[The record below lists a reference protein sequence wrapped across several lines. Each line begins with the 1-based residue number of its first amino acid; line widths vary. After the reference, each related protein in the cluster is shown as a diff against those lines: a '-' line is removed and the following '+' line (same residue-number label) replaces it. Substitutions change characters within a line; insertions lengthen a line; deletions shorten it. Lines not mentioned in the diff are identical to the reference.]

1 VSSGLNVGCSHGPD
15 DRACMIF
22 GRAALAEACS
32 VSFAS
37 PLGGSTNTALIFQ
50 LQSAFHMEL
59 RVFEDPSYTLSKI
72 MRARCHTHLGRHGV
86 LGLKSG
92 VLGTHKKYSSG
103 GYTIQN

>member
-1 VSSGLNVGCSHGPD
+1 MRV
-15 DRACMIF
+15 
-22 GRAALAEACS
+22 GRAARAEACS

-37 PLGGSTNTALIFQ
+37 PLGGFTNTAHILL
-50 LQSAFHMEL
+50 LQSAFHIEL
-59 RVFEDPSYTLSKI
+59 RVFEDPLSTLSKT
-72 MRARCHTHLGRHGV
+72 MRAQCHTHLGRHGV